1 LARPPVEEEGGEE
14 EGAHEEAEGEEREG
28 NGEEQEDSGQEEEEA
43 SQEHSWGQVPQMHE
57 DQPAREAGSGGMD
70 GDYADYDHLPD
81 GDGEGNAKG
90 EL

>member
-1 LARPPVEEEGGEE
+1 LARPPVEEVGGEE
-14 EGAHEEAEGEEREG
+14 EGAHEEAAGEEGEG

-43 SQEHSWGQVPQMHE
+43 SQEHSWGQVPQMQE
-57 DQPAREAGSGGMD
+57 VQLAGEAGSGGMD
-70 GDYADYDHLPD
+70 GDYDHLPD

>member
-1 LARPPVEEEGGEE
+1 MARPPVEEVGGE
-14 EGAHEEAEGEEREG
+14 EGAHEEAAGEDGEE

-70 GDYADYDHLPD
+70 GDYDHLPD
-81 GDGEGNAKG
+81 VDGEGNAKG